1 MQLRFFGGA
10 GRACR
15 SNFFNINDKQMKI
28 AIIGAGN
35 MGGAIARGLA
45 ARVASVDIC
54 VSNPSAG
61 KLDALKQEFP
71 AINIT
76 TDNCAA
82 VCGADF
88 VFLAVK
94 PWKMEEVIAQIKPS
108 LCYEKQIVVSVAG
121 GVGSAQ
127 IDSWLAKEGEEL
139 PPLYIIIPN
148 TAIATGCSMTFVCG
162 KRTLA
167 AADEKIA
174 QMFST
179 MGEVMFV
186 DEGLVGAGTAL
197 ASCGIAYALRYIR
210 AAVEGGVELGFRA
223 ADAQKIVM
231 QTLKGAVSVLAANG
245 THPEVEIDRVT
256 TPGGLT
262 IKGLNAME
270 EAGFTASVIEGL
282 RASVKK

>member
-1 MQLRFFGGA
+1 
-10 GRACR
+10 
-15 SNFFNINDKQMKI
+15 MKI

-45 ARVASVDIC
+45 ATAKGTDII
-54 VSNPSAG
+54 VSNPSMG
-61 KLDALKQEFP
+61 KLDALKSEYP
-71 AINIT
+71 AIEVTN
-76 TDNCAA
+76 DNCEA
-82 VCGADF
+82 VSGADY

-94 PWKMEEVIAQIKPS
+94 PWKMEEVIAEIKPV
-108 LCYEKQIVVSVAG
+108 LCYDKQVVVSVAG

-127 IDSWLAKEGEEL
+127 LDSWLEKENGDF
-139 PPLYIIIPN
+139 PPLYIVIPN
-148 TAIATGCSMTFVCG
+148 TAIAIQESMTFISG
-162 KRTLA
+162 KRTSA
-167 AADEKIA
+167 KNDKFMIDI
-174 QMFST
+174 FSAVGKA
-179 MGEVMFV
+179 MIV
-186 DEGLVGAGTAL
+186 DEGLMAAGTSL

-223 ADAQKIVM
+223 EDAQKIVM
-231 QTLKGAVSVLAANG
+231 QTVKGAVDILEANG

-282 RASVKK
+282 RASIKK

>member
-1 MQLRFFGGA
+1 
-10 GRACR
+10 
-15 SNFFNINDKQMKI
+15 MKI

-127 IDSWLAKEGEEL
+127 IDSWLAKEGCEL

-167 AADEKIA
+167 TADEKIS

-186 DEGLVGAGTAL
+186 DEGLVGSGTAL

-231 QTLKGAVSVLAANG
+231 QTLKGAVSVLETNG

-270 EAGFTASVIEGL
+270 EAGFTPSVIEGL
-282 RASVKK
+282 RASLKK